1 MHQSSKCFATVNIKL
16 GCSVTLL
23 QVFVDN
29 HRAFHSLFEVM
40 NEYEEIVT
48 SVMLQ
53 GTGFDE
59 LRTAMQKLRER
70 FEKFQSGAMP
80 KYW

>member
-1 MHQSSKCFATVNIKL
+1 
-16 GCSVTLL
+16 
-23 QVFVDN
+23 VFVDN

-70 FEKFQSGAMP
+70 FEKFQTGAMP

>member
-1 MHQSSKCFATVNIKL
+1 MNLKRDESLSNV
-16 GCSVTLL
+16 
-23 QVFVDN
+23 
-29 HRAFHSLFEVM
+29 AFNLDVRRY
-40 NEYEEIVT
+40 NEEIVT

-59 LRTAMQKLRER
+59 LRTAMQKLRGCYDT
-70 FEKFQSGAMP
+70 FKPDAMP

>member
-1 MHQSSKCFATVNIKL
+1 
-16 GCSVTLL
+16 
-23 QVFVDN
+23 VFVDN